1 MANQK
6 AAPENH
12 GFFGQAGTKLP
23 VFIVSLLIASS
34 LSPAAHAFFGIGDA
48 LKSTEKIDYL
58 SAEDGPPP
66 APPAYLD
73 YDVPAA
79 RGWSQY
85 YTRPDLEDTTYMEGS
100 ASKVMRP
107 SGQPQDGRMPAFG
120 ADGRPVLNANGQPV
134 EGYDRLS
141 RRGHINK
148 NQEREPNVFIGQAGT
163 QPPSMMEPGLFP
175 GADSD
180 LGVKTQISK
189 PRQSWKNS
197 GDGPNGIASRPGDF
211 DYGMAEG
218 ENSLG
223 GRTIAQGGNQNDPY
237 ANDPLSRR
245 QTYEPEFRGD
255 NNPYQGPEYPQR
267 PAPTDQTGQADQQG
281 SQQGMNPDSPSGLS
295 EPMPNYM
302 RERATQGA
310 PDGMTGQNTGQNANQ
325 YSGQNTGQRGNQNT
339 GQGTDQNINRGG
351 LPPMADDY
359 PTENANPQVP
369 APMQQAGE
377 AGNIRYGV
385 GSNGQLPNRY
395 VVQQGDSL
403 SGISDQGQIYG
414 DWKLWPLIY
423 DANREQIKDP
433 DLIYPEQD
441 FAIPRDSNQPQR
453 NNAYERAEEHRIEWF
468 KRHSR

>member
-12 GFFGQAGTKLP
+12 GFFGQTGIKLP

-34 LSPAAHAFFGIGDA
+34 LSPAAHAFFGIGQTLD
-48 LKSTEKIDYL
+48 SMEEIDYL
-58 SAEDGPPP
+58 SAGDGPPP
-66 APPAYLD
+66 APPAYLN

-85 YTRPDLEDTTYMEGS
+85 YTRPDLEAVTYMEGS

-107 SGQPQDGRMPAFG
+107 TGQPQDGRMPAFD
-120 ADGRPVLNANGQPV
+120 ADGRPILNDNGAPV
-134 EGYDRLS
+134 EGYQRLS
-141 RRGHINK
+141 RRAHINK
-148 NQEREPNVFIGQAGT
+148 NQEREPNVFIGEAGT

-175 GADSD
+175 GAGSD

-189 PRQSWKNS
+189 PRQSWKTT
-197 GDGPNGIASRPGDF
+197 GDGPNPIAPRPGDF

-223 GRTIAQGGNQNDPY
+223 GRTIAQGGNQNGQYNNDPY
-237 ANDPLSRR
+237 GNDPLSQR
-245 QTYEPEFRGD
+245 QTYEPEFSGD
-255 NNPYQGPEYPQR
+255 NNPYQGPEYPQQ
-267 PAPTDQTGQADQQG
+267 PAPTGQTDQAN
-281 SQQGMNPDSPSGLS
+281 QQGMSPDSSNGIS

-310 PDGMTGQNTGQNANQ
+310 PDGMTGQNNEQNV
-325 YSGQNTGQRGNQNT
+325 
-339 GQGTDQNINRGG
+339 GG
-351 LPPMADDY
+351 SLPPMADGY
-359 PTENANPQVP
+359 PNENTNPQAP
-369 APMQQAGE
+369 APLQQVGE
-377 AGNIRYGV
+377 AGRIRYGV
-385 GSNGQLPNRY
+385 GPSGQLPNRY

-403 SGISDQGQIYG
+403 SGISDQDQIYG

-441 FAIPRDSNQPQR
+441 FAIPRDNTQPER

-468 KRHSR
+468 KRHPR